1 MNKERLNKLAW
12 GAALSTWVIGDIATT
27 AYGLSD
33 PNVIE
38 ANPTSKQVVDAA
50 GYTGMVATKLIVT
63 GAFAGFQQL
72 APDEYDIGV
81 PLGLAIVGTAVTA
94 NNISVIMEAGRL
106 AAQQ

>member
-1 MNKERLNKLAW
+1 MDKDRLNKIAW

-50 GYTGMVATKLIVT
+50 GYTGMLASKLIVT
-63 GAFAGFQQL
+63 GAFAGFQEL

-81 PLGLAIVGTAVTA
+81 PIGLATVGTVVTA
-94 NNISVIMEAGRL
+94 NNISVIMRAGEL
-106 AAQQ
+106 AAQ